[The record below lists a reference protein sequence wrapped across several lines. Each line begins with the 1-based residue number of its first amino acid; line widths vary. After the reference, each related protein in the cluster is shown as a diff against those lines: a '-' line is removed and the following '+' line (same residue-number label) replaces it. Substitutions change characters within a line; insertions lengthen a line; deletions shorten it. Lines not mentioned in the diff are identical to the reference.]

1 VAHFTTTDGVRIYYE
16 SHGTGDPLVLIG
28 GLGLAVA
35 EMRPLINA
43 LAAAGYRVIAA
54 DNRGAGRSAKPPG
67 PYTIGQM
74 AGDVAGL
81 LTRIG
86 VERAHVLGISMGGRV
101 ALALALD
108 HPKLVDHLVLTSTG
122 PRAAHPVPHPP
133 PGPPAPPRRW
143 RVRAG
148 LAVSRLPVLRGKNPP
163 PSPALR
169 AQFQAS
175 SSFDATARLAE
186 ITQPTLIVHGRADR
200 IIPVAL
206 ARETHDAIPGSRLAL
221 LHGGH
226 LISLL
231 PHRQQQFVATVLGFL
246 PPSKPPSAA

>member
-1 VAHFTTTDGVRIYYE
+1 MAAMPLLKVNDIELYYE
-16 SHGTGDPLVLIG
+16 SHGSGDPLVLIG
-28 GLGLAVA
+28 GLGLTVA
-35 EMRPLINA
+35 EMRPLIGA
-43 LAAAGYRVIAA
+43 LAAGGYRVIAA
-54 DNRGAGRSAKPPG
+54 DNRGAGQSAKPPG

-108 HPKLVDHLVLTSTG
+108 HPKLVDHLVLASTG
-122 PRAAHPVPHPP
+122 PRTA
-133 PGPPAPPRRW
+133 GRRRRW
-143 RVRAG
+143 RLRLG
-148 LAVSRLPVLRGKNPP
+148 MAVSRLPGLRGKNPP
-163 PSPALR
+163 PRYALR

-175 SSFDATARLAE
+175 GSFDATARLAE

-200 IIPVAL
+200 IAPVAL
-206 ARETHDAIPGSRLAL
+206 AREMHEAIAGSRLAL
-221 LHGGH
+221 HSGGH

-231 PHRQQQFVATVLGFL
+231 PYRQPQFVATVLGFL